1 MKPRGEI
8 VVVAGLAALIL
19 LVFYPVLGADFIYF
33 DDDVYVFENP
43 AVLAGLAPESL
54 PYAFTRSVSAH
65 WHPLT
70 MLSYM
75 VDVELY
81 GKGPAGFHF
90 TNLLLHTVNTVILFF
105 LLRTMTGAMWRSA
118 FVAAIFAIHPLHVEP
133 VAWISSRKDL
143 LSTMF
148 WLLAIAAYV
157 RHARAPSPGRLAL
170 VALAYSAGMLSKSIV
185 VTLPFLLMLL
195 DYWPLNRFSLENFR
209 VIAGR
214 KRVAMLALEKLVLLP
229 VGIVVLLVN
238 AAAQSEAGQVNADVE
253 SSVLGLSANALAAL
267 ASYVYAAVVPMNL
280 ALYYPIPA
288 GGHTG
293 GAAGIGAFLLVGIAA
308 IATASLRRYP
318 HVTVGICWFVGT
330 LVPVIGLVQLGG
342 QSHADRYMY
351 FPMIGLL
358 LAAIWGFN
366 RESPKRTYRRFLS
379 AFAIGAVAI
388 LSLIAA
394 QQVRLWRDSESIF
407 THALGVTDNN
417 YLIHYNL
424 ARFLESKDR
433 YSEAAEQ
440 YLAALEIVPGHPQ
453 SHNNLGAILAISGD
467 LPGAIGHF
475 EQAVRGM
482 GSDPVVLCNLA
493 TALADSGRHTEA
505 NEYLERA
512 RAVAPD
518 LPRVK
523 RTEQALAEATAA
535 LRQAQGERVS
545 GAKDV
550 NEQE

>member
-19 LVFYPVLGADFIYF
+19 LVFYPVLAAEFIYF
-33 DDDVYVFENP
+33 DDDAYVSENST
-43 AVLAGLAPESL
+43 VLRGLTLEGL
-54 PYAFTRSVSAH
+54 EYAFTHSVSAH

-90 TNLLLHTVNTVILFF
+90 TNLLLHSVNTVILFF
-105 LLRTMTGAMWRSA
+105 LLRTMTGALWRSA
-118 FVAAIFAIHPLHVEP
+118 LAAAIFAVHPLHVEP
-133 VAWISSRKDL
+133 VAWISSRKDI
-143 LSTMF
+143 LSTLF

-157 RHARAPSPGRLAL
+157 RHSRAPSLDRLAL
-170 VALAYSAGMLSKSIV
+170 VALAYLAGMLSKSIV
-185 VTLPFLLMLL
+185 VTLPFLLFLL
-195 DYWPLNRFSLENFR
+195 DYWPLKRFSPEDFR
-209 VIAGR
+209 TIAGR
-214 KRVAMLALEKLVLLP
+214 KRVAMLAVEKLVLLP

-267 ASYVYAAVVPMNL
+267 ASYVYAAILPMNL

-293 GAAGIGAFLLVGIAA
+293 AVAGIGAFLLVAIAA

-318 HVTVGICWFVGT
+318 HATVGICWFVGT

-358 LAAIWGFN
+358 IAAIWTPNVQFPP
-366 RESPKRTYRRFLS
+366 RLHQR
-379 AFAIGAVAI
+379 AWAAAAIVVIAG
-388 LSLIAA
+388 LSLGAA
-394 QQVRLWRDSESIF
+394 QQVRRWRNSESIF
-407 THALGVTDNN
+407 SHTLSVTDNN

-424 ARFLESKDR
+424 ARYLESKDR
-433 YSEAAEQ
+433 YSEAAEH
-440 YLAALEIVPGHPQ
+440 YIAALEIVPGHPQ

-467 LPGAIGHF
+467 TQGAIAHF
-475 EQAVRGM
+475 EQAVRRLD
-482 GSDPVVLCNLA
+482 SDPVVLCNLA
-493 TALADSGRHTEA
+493 TALTDSGRLSEA
-505 NEYLERA
+505 GEYLERA
-512 RAVAPD
+512 RALAPD
-518 LPRVK
+518 SPRVQQ
-523 RTEQALAEATAA
+523 TEKTLAAATAA
-535 LRQAQGERVS
+535 LRQAQGEQVN
-545 GAKDV
+545 GAEDV
-550 NEQE
+550 HEHE